1 MKKLKTNIDFYIALW
16 HTFPTWLKTILII
29 VVLIIMGQNGIFSK
43 PY

>member
-1 MKKLKTNIDFYIALW
+1 MKKLKTHIDFYRALW